1 MNHGPLL
8 VVATRTET
16 AQRSVGLRIQELRRA
31 RGETQE
37 SFAAKLGMLSPNY
50 ARIEQGRMNV
60 TIDTLVRI
68 AAGLKVELAEL
79 FAPTKARRPKPGRPA
94 KPV

>member
-1 MNHGPLL
+1 MA
-8 VVATRTET
+8 VATRTET
-16 AQRSVGLRIQELRRA
+16 AQRSLGLRIQELRQA

-37 SFAAKLGMLSPNY
+37 SFAPKLGMLPPNY

-68 AAGLKVELAEL
+68 ATGLRVELSEL
-79 FAPTKARRPKPGRPA
+79 FVASKAKRAKPGRPPKA
-94 KPV
+94 R